1 MPGSRF
7 LAGRLTRE
15 NDVTGVTPAQVTQ
28 LQDELLRWYSVSH
41 RDLPW
46 RRTRDPWA
54 IWVSEI
60 MLQQTRVDTV
70 KPYFQRFIDR
80 FPSPL
85 ALAEAPED
93 EVLAAWSGLGYYRRA
108 RMLHAAS
115 RVVAEQKMPS
125 DRDGLLGLPG
135 IGRYTAGA
143 IASIAFGE
151 SVGLVDGNV
160 ARVLSRLFVIEDDM
174 KRAGMKRAEALADRL
189 VPAGD
194 RGRDPGQFNQA
205 LMELGATIC
214 TPRAPACDRCP
225 VANLCGARAERRV
238 HELPVLGAKTK
249 PKPQRVQALV
259 ATKDGQILLARR
271 RSSGLFGGLWEPPS
285 IDGGPRAKD
294 ELFAFFQLAS
304 VERAG
309 RVTHVLSHRRLT
321 VDVHV
326 GVLARKPSTRLPEVY
341 ETADL
346 FDSAALATDIGLA
359 TLARKVLAAAMPKS
373 QAEKTQK

>member
-1 MPGSRF
+1 
-7 LAGRLTRE
+7 
-15 NDVTGVTPAQVTQ
+15 
-28 LQDELLRWYSVSH
+28 
-41 RDLPW
+41 
-46 RRTRDPWA
+46 
-54 IWVSEI
+54 

-70 KPYFQRFIDR
+70 KPYFERFMDR

-115 RVVAEQKMPS
+115 RAVAERRMPNN
-125 DRDGLLGLPG
+125 REGLLELPG

-160 ARVLSRLFVIEDDM
+160 ARVLSRLFVIDDDM
-174 KRAGMKRAEALADRL
+174 KKAGMKRAEALADRL
-189 VPAGD
+189 VPES
-194 RGRDPGQFNQA
+194 DPGAFNQA

-225 VANLCGARAERRV
+225 VARVCLARAAERV
-238 HELPVLGAKTK
+238 HELPVLGAKAQ
-249 PKPQRVQALV
+249 PKAQRVQSLV
-259 ATKDGQILLARR
+259 ATKGGRVLLARR
-271 RSSGLFGGLWEPPS
+271 RSRGLFGGLWEPPS
-285 IDGGPRAKD
+285 MDGGPRAKD
-294 ELFAFFQLAS
+294 ELCAVLDVAPSS
-304 VERAG
+304 VLRVG

-326 GVLARKPSTRLPEVY
+326 AVLSRGPRSVPLPELY
-341 ETADL
+341 ERAELFAPCDL
-346 FDSAALATDIGLA
+346 EGIGLA
-359 TLARKVLAAAMPKS
+359 TLARKVLAAAGALPSPAEPTTKS
-373 QAEKTQK
+373 KDRRAKAKASPR